1 MHICTEEQIAL
12 ICQKIYLITGIVEE
26 DYDSVVK
33 VI

>member
-1 MHICTEEQIAL
+1 MHICTEVQSAL

-33 VI
+33 ML

>member
-1 MHICTEEQIAL
+1 MLICTEKQI
-12 ICQKIYLITGIVEE
+12 QKIYLITGIVEE